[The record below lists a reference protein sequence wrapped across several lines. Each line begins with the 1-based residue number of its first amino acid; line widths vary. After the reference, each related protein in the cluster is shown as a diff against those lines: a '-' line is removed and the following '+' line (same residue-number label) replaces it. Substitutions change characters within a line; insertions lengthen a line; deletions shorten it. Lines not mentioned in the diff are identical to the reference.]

1 MTITVGI
8 RDLIRDSSILDN
20 HDYVDIEDK
29 RSHTYKGLF
38 VAPKYA
44 QELKAY
50 LDEKIKAEKSSVL
63 HEVMQFAGSAG
74 GEFNNNSIQ
83 ELTTEKRARYDE

>member
-8 RDLIRDSSILDN
+8 RDLIRDSGILDE

-29 RSHTYKGLF
+29 RSHSYKGLF

-50 LDEKIKAEKSSVL
+50 LDKKIQSDKNNAL
-63 HEVMQFAGSAG
+63 HEIMQFAGSAK
-74 GEFNNNSIQ
+74 GEFDNKSIQ
-83 ELTTEKRARYDE
+83 ELTTEKRARHDK